1 MRIYII
7 LLFILLSTGHSLN
20 AQIDT
25 LKNNNDIVFKK
36 NYIIIKR
43 IALSNRYSL
52 YSNNKKTIDQKL
64 KKYIFQKVDTVVVE
78 IDNPSDKGYKVIKD
92 KNLISRFLNIYFY
105 KVNNDLLKIGFER
118 EIITDEGIYLYNK
131 LYWIEKKNKRPIRL
145 IHYVT

>member
-7 LLFILLSTGHSLN
+7 LLFILLSNGHSLN

-52 YSNNKKTIDQKL
+52 YSNNEKTIDQKL
-64 KKYIFQKVDTVVVE
+64 K
-78 IDNPSDKGYKVIKD
+78 
-92 KNLISRFLNIYFY
+92 L
-105 KVNNDLLKIGFER
+105 
-118 EIITDEGIYLYNK
+118 
-131 LYWIEKKNKRPIRL
+131 
-145 IHYVT
+145 